1 MAFRPES
8 MLLRR
13 VLQANAVFSTISG
26 PALIIGAKPLS
37 RLMGIDHWWILAV
50 IGVVLLAFAVGLVLN
65 SRRDII
71 VEKEVVQAIVSDG
84 VWVLGSVIVAF
95 IGVLTTAGIWMVAIV
110 ACLVL
115 SFAILQAAGLRKLR
129 RAASRPSTSPA

>member
-1 MAFRPES
+1 MVFRPES

-37 RLMGIDHWWILAV
+37 RLIGIDHWWILVV

-71 VEKEVVQAIVSDG
+71 IEKEVVQAIVSDG
-84 VWVLGSVIVAF
+84 VWVLGSAIVAF
-95 IGVLTTAGIWMVAIV
+95 IGVLTTAGIWIV
-110 ACLVL
+110 ASVALVV
-115 SFAILQAAGLRKLR
+115 FAFALLQGIGLRRLR
-129 RAASRPSTSPA
+129 CGQPAEP

>member
-1 MAFRPES
+1 MVFRPES

-37 RLMGIDHWWILAV
+37 RLIGIDHWWILV
-50 IGVVLLAFAVGLVLN
+50 LIGVVLLAFAVGLVLN
-65 SRRDII
+65 SRREII

-84 VWVLGSVIVAF
+84 VWVLASAIVAF
-95 IGVLTTAGIWMVAIV
+95 IDVLTTAGIWIV
-110 ACLVL
+110 ASVALVV
-115 SFAILQAAGLRKLR
+115 FAFALLQGIGLHRLR
-129 RAASRPSTSPA
+129 CCQPAES

>member
-1 MAFRPES
+1 MVFRPES

-13 VLQANAVFSTISG
+13 VLQANAVFSRISG

-37 RLMGIDHWWILAV
+37 RLIGIDHWWILVV

-65 SRRDII
+65 SRREII

-84 VWVLGSVIVAF
+84 VWVLGSAIVAF
-95 IGVLTTAGIWMVAIV
+95 IGVLTTAGIWIV
-110 ACLVL
+110 ASVALVV
-115 SFAILQAAGLRKLR
+115 FAFALLQGIGLRRLKCCQPAKL
-129 RAASRPSTSPA
+129 